1 MSYFHPS
8 MFGGAPQLHSPQLE
22 FSASTFQEVSNE
34 STDHGP
40 LSGEVIQS
48 VLATGTNP
56 PERSWEQGA
65 SKLIASTPSST
76 HIRRVSDRILSM
88 SSAGPSALSP
98 RTTSPEN
105 ASSASQPPQDR
116 PKNAAGHYICDYSGC
131 TDTQTFPRRSD
142 WQ

>member
-1 MSYFHPS
+1 VSYFHPG
-8 MFGGAPQLHSPQLE
+8 MFGGTPHLHSPQIE
-22 FSASTFQEVSNE
+22 FSASTFQEVVNE

-48 VLATGTNP
+48 VFATGTNSP
-56 PERSWEQGA
+56 GRTSEQST
-65 SKLIASTPSST
+65 SKLIASTPGSA

-88 SSAGPSALSP
+88 SSAGPSASSP
-98 RTTSPEN
+98 WTPLPEN
-105 ASSASQPPQDR
+105 ASSATQPLQDPPR
-116 PKNAAGHYICDYSGC
+116 NAAGHYICDYSGC